1 MLLALLVFCAGIL
14 DLFLKPTGS
23 SLKLWFLEIRL
34 LWELIGG
41 KDVEAGGVELGADV
55 CFMCLQVS
63 LSRVCES
70 FYVFHFHES
79 KFELVFL
86 EN

>member
-1 MLLALLVFCAGIL
+1 MDWNFCWVETCVVLTLLLVETFMGWNFCH
-14 DLFLKPTGS
+14 
-23 SLKLWFLEIRL
+23 L

>member
-1 MLLALLVFCAGIL
+1 MLGWNFCH
-14 DLFLKPTGS
+14 
-23 SLKLWFLEIRL
+23 L